1 VLTLTPEVENIH
13 TYIALKNTILLDVLI
28 PPYNKTD
35 RQISYYQEIQYTSIF
50 YNFFYSSYF

>member
-1 VLTLTPEVENIH
+1 MQAILSANEIVNENTVLTLTPEVENIH

-35 RQISYYQEIQYTSIF
+35 RQISYY
-50 YNFFYSSYF
+50 